1 MGGHAVSEPAV
12 DWAEVREAAFD
23 CDPLSDFSLS
33 VEIPPLPSAVTRFI
47 ECSGDPEVDI
57 SELAAIVETD
67 ASLTIEL
74 LKSVNAARL
83 ASNRQ
88 ISNVQR
94 AITFIGIRSTN
105 ALLTSFA
112 SQRMLRAFNF
122 HLLSPDWYACESLQR
137 ALFARE
143 IAGAL
148 DVDTELAFSGALLQ
162 DFLLPVLT
170 SCFSDEYRE
179 FLLSENGKRD
189 LCDFERKTFGWDHAQ
204 AAAHIAHRWSLPDD
218 LICCVFHHH
227 HMRALMHHQGLA
239 QSSALPVALSA
250 FLPGQIDQTT
260 DGTDRLMS
268 LSTNQAIDLK
278 TICAVVDE
286 HLTELTPGD
295 AFGFSLSEQF
305 GRELNSLSSCEDEA
319 T

>member
-1 MGGHAVSEPAV
+1 MLQ
-12 DWAEVREAAFD
+12 AFD
-23 CDPLSDFSLS
+23 
-33 VEIPPLPSAVTRFI
+33 
-47 ECSGDPEVDI
+47 
-57 SELAAIVETD
+57 
-67 ASLTIEL
+67 
-74 LKSVNAARL
+74 
-83 ASNRQ
+83 
-88 ISNVQR
+88 
-94 AITFIGIRSTN
+94 
-105 ALLTSFA
+105 
-112 SQRMLRAFNF
+112 F

-143 IAGAL
+143 IATAL
-148 DVDTELAFSGALLQ
+148 KVDSELAFSGALLQ

-170 SCFSDEYRE
+170 SCFPDEYRE
-179 FLLSENGKRD
+179 FLLAENAKRD

-204 AAAHIAHRWSLPDD
+204 TAAHVAHQWSLPDD

-260 DGTDRLMS
+260 DGVDRLVT
-268 LSTNQAIDLK
+268 LSANQAIDLGK
-278 TICAVVDE
+278 ICAVVDE

-305 GRELNSLSSCEDEA
+305 GRELNSISSSEEEA

>member
-278 TICAVVDE
+278 TNSAEGASLQE
-286 HLTELTPGD
+286 HG
-295 AFGFSLSEQF
+295 AWHS
-305 GRELNSLSSCEDEA
+305 
-319 T
+319 